1 MLIKSIQPCVDV
13 FRVSIKIRTLPVNS
27 QQGEVLYNSIHPA
40 VWGLISFMHSFQQ
53 AISYNLAAVP
63 PKAFLIPKFAVWFFR

>member
-13 FRVSIKIRTLPVNS
+13 FRVSIKIGTLPVNS

-40 VWGLISFMHSFQQ
+40 VWGLISFMSSFHKPL
-53 AISYNLAAVP
+53 AIIWQRFL
-63 PKAFLIPKFAVWFFR
+63 PKLS